1 LAVDSDYGDTWEWY
15 MKYLNQHGTDEKK
28 EEVLDKCTLV
38 DPKHGEVWARIA
50 KDPKNSRKSTAE
62 VLKMAV
68 DQVE

>member
-1 LAVDSDYGDTWEWY
+1 
-15 MKYLNQHGTDEKK
+15 LNQHGTDEKK